1 MAARSKNKKLSFT
14 NLFSVDKTN
23 KFLALIFFIIWILIG
38 LLILLFIYANVKQ
51 GAFNGL
57 FRPRTQAPQE
67 TQVPKETIIPGVGTV
82 NVECVQ
88 SSLTDEAISKIIQEG
103 NTSKLT
109 NEEEGKLEPCIIKK
123 EEATP

>member
-1 MAARSKNKKLSFT
+1 MAARSKTKKLSFT
-14 NLFSVDKTN
+14 HLFSLDKVN

-57 FRPRTQAPQE
+57 FRPSSQAPQE
-67 TQVPKETIIPGVGTV
+67 TQVPKETTIPGVGTV

-109 NEEEGKLEPCIIKK
+109 NEETGKLEPCIIKK